1 MKVKEKENVWSV
13 DNELAKAEAA
23 AEESKRRRRLGKRMK
38 NLRKRSRKSGMLIS
52 PAMLM
57 EVETILQTQVD
68 VILPSCFVS

>member
-38 NLRKRSRKSGMLIS
+38 NLRKRSRKSGMMIS

-57 EVETILQTQVD
+57 EVEKVLQTQVD
-68 VILPSCFVS
+68 DDLSSRLVS